1 MPFNGVAIDSKGVL
15 RMRAPEL
22 VKVSSKYQVVIPRAI
37 RQALGIEPG
46 QRLHALL
53 YDGRVEL
60 VPIRPIKQMRGSL
73 KGIDT
78 AVERDED
85 RV

>member
-1 MPFNGVAIDSKGVL
+1 
-15 RMRAPEL
+15 MRVVGL

-53 YDGRVEL
+53 CDGRVEL

-73 KGIDT
+73 RGIDT